1 MKKVEG
7 SEVVDSLTNLTTKE
21 EMHNDPNM
29 AYRMR
34 CKLGTKS
41 VRGECVDKDKTV
53 TVVLSPKVG
62 KALTRFRDAVAGG
75 RL

>member
-1 MKKVEG
+1 MKKLEG

-21 EMHNDPNM
+21 EMHNDPNT

-34 CKLGTKS
+34 CKHGTKS
-41 VRGECVDKDKTV
+41 VRNDCIDKDKTV
-53 TVVLSPKVG
+53 TVELSPKVG
-62 KALTRFRDAVAGG
+62 KALTRFRDAIVGG